1 MIENIGGEAE
11 AEGMGWRAGGKGQEV
26 KDRGNREG
34 KHTAGQDTGI
44 DIVHGRLQCTQ
55 ADLIHN

>member
-26 KDRGNREG
+26 KDRENREG

-44 DIVHGRLQCTQ
+44 DIVHGR
-55 ADLIHN
+55 